1 MPPPL
6 APTPTPAKQTFP
18 RSDSPTWRV
27 YTGGGPPVRP
37 AVPLIKDY
45 VIPKYDWT
53 KAHAKKRLD
62 IDAVLLDIR
71 KTKSSPKIKAPIFKV
86 RGKREVESMVP
97 DGDLLNFLLVMSI
110 KSADD

>member
-1 MPPPL
+1 M
-6 APTPTPAKQTFP
+6 
-18 RSDSPTWRV
+18 
-27 YTGGGPPVRP
+27 
-37 AVPLIKDY
+37 IKDY

-86 RGKREVESMVP
+86 RERNDVEFMVS
-97 DGDLLNFLLVMSI
+97 DDDLQNSQIDVSFLGSGPAINKAV
-110 KSADD
+110 

>member
-1 MPPPL
+1 MTEYKDHHHHPLPPIPHL
-6 APTPTPAKQTFP
+6 ACEH
-18 RSDSPTWRV
+18 
-27 YTGGGPPVRP
+27 TGGGPPVRP

-71 KTKSSPKIKAPIFKV
+71 KTKSSPKIQAPIFKV
-86 RGKREVESMVP
+86 RGKREVESMKSMVS
-97 DGDLLNFLLVMSI
+97 DGELQNFLLVMSL
-110 KSADD
+110 KSAND